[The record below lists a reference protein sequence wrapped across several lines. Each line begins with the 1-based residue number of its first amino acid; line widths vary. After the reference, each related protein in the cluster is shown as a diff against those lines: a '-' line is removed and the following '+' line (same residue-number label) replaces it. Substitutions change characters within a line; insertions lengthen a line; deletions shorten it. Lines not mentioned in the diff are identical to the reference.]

1 MNSKATN
8 HCIVWLLSFLL
19 IIVFTS
25 GCSIARLGAPP
36 GAPAQTAA
44 TVKSEPET
52 NGSKPPGIISP
63 QAADPKQKPSVFA
76 AETETVSTD
85 QKSEALLLT
94 DGTRLFENLPE
105 AANGPDAEK
114 IAQPLLD
121 EALNYCEVSQ
131 EFWQKGE
138 LENAIDA
145 LDQAYS
151 LILTVDT
158 ADHPKLTQQK
168 EDLRFLISRRIL
180 EIHASRNIVVNG
192 NFHEIPVTINR
203 HVRAE
208 IESFTTGS
216 ERSFFIESYIRSGRY
231 RPQIVAELQAA
242 GLPEQLS
249 WLPLIESGFKVR
261 ALSRARALGLW
272 QFIPSTGYKFGLTR
286 DKFIDERLDP
296 EKSTRAAIAY
306 LKELHQI
313 FGDWTTVLAA
323 YNCGEGRVLR
333 VIREQN
339 VNYLDNFWD
348 LYERLPYET
357 ARYVPR
363 FLATLHIVSHLD
375 QYGFDALEVESPV
388 EYDAVEVTKQVH
400 LKNVART
407 IGISEK
413 QLTALNPELRYR
425 ILPPRNYDIKIPPD
439 TGDTLLANLDLIP
452 VSRPPEPAF
461 VYHRVRRGET
471 LSIIARKYRTRV
483 RSIMRAN
490 NLHSSHYI
498 VAGRLLKIP
507 QRGYKYSRRTR
518 TRARVAGASAHT
530 VKQGDSLWNIAKRYG
545 TTTKKIQDIN
555 NLNTTELHIGQ
566 VLRLP
571 GYKKQTP
578 LDKDY
583 RVYEVKRGDSPFT
596 IAQQHNMALSKFLH
610 INRLSARSTIYPG
623 QQLYIE

>member
-1 MNSKATN
+1 MNPRATN
-8 HCIVWLLSFLL
+8 QTIVCIICLLAVV
-19 IIVFTS
+19 IS
-25 GCSIARLGAPP
+25 GCSAIHFGFPTGVSSQVDAARSPTAESSSPGGKEVDAANAPDP
-36 GAPAQTAA
+36 KPTASPSLSA
-44 TVKSEPET
+44 LDDRPSADKSETAQLPD
-52 NGSKPPGIISP
+52 IR
-63 QAADPKQKPSVFA
+63 
-76 AETETVSTD
+76 VSSASLM
-85 QKSEALLLT
+85 QGA
-94 DGTRLFENLPE
+94 
-105 AANGPDAEK
+105 DAEK

-131 EFWQKGE
+131 ELWQKGE

-158 ADHPKLTQQK
+158 ADHPKLIQQK

-192 NFHEIPVTINR
+192 NFHEIPVIINR

-208 IESFTTGS
+208 IENFTAGK
-216 ERSFFIESYIRSGRY
+216 EREFFVESYMRSGRY
-231 RPQIVAELQAA
+231 RPHIVAQLQAA

-249 WLPLIESGFKVR
+249 WLPLIESGFKPK

-286 DKFIDERLDP
+286 DKFVDERLDP

-363 FLATLHIVSHLD
+363 FLATLHIVANLS
-375 QYGFDALEVESPV
+375 QYGFDTLPV
-388 EYDAVEVTKQVH
+388 EAPAENEIIEVNKQIH
-400 LKNVART
+400 LKNIAKAT
-407 IGISEK
+407 DSSEK
-413 QLTALNPELRYR
+413 QLADLNPELRYR
-425 ILPPRNYDIKIPPD
+425 ILPPRKYALKVPQD
-439 TGDTLLANLDLIP
+439 TGPALYANLDRIP
-452 VSRPPEPAF
+452 VSQPPVPAF

-471 LSIIARKYRTRV
+471 LSIIARKYHTRV
-483 RSIMRAN
+483 YSIMRAN

-507 QRGYKYSRRTR
+507 QRGYKYSRKSVR
-518 TRARVAGASAHT
+518 RATVAGASAHT
-530 VKQGDSLWNIAKRYG
+530 VKRGDSLWNIAKRYG
-545 TTTKKIQDIN
+545 TTTKKIQEVN
-555 NLNTTELHIGQ
+555 NLNTTKLHIGQ

-571 GYKKQTP
+571 GYGKTP
-578 LDKDY
+578 PPDKDY
-583 RVYEVKRGDSPFT
+583 RVYEVKAGDSPFT

>member
-1 MNSKATN
+1 MNIKATN
-8 HCIVWLLSFLL
+8 PTIVCILFICSIL
-19 IIVFTS
+19 II
-25 GCSIARLGAPP
+25 GCSTARLDLPWSGSSQNAASSPSADP
-36 GAPAQTAA
+36 QDSAAVDNSDSPKPTGGKQAPADNRDRPAAYKVESVLLENNAPAGEDLLQETA
-44 TVKSEPET
+44 E
-52 NGSKPPGIISP
+52 
-63 QAADPKQKPSVFA
+63 
-76 AETETVSTD
+76 AE
-85 QKSEALLLT
+85 
-94 DGTRLFENLPE
+94 
-105 AANGPDAEK
+105 AEK
-114 IAQPLLD
+114 VAQPLLD
-121 EALNYCEVSQ
+121 EALNYCEISQ

-158 ADHPKLTQQK
+158 ADHPKLIQQK

-180 EIHASRNIVVNG
+180 EIHASRNIVVSG
-192 NFHEIPVTINR
+192 NFHEIPVVINR
-203 HVRAE
+203 YVRAE
-208 IESFTTGS
+208 IENFTSGS
-216 ERSFFIESYIRSGRY
+216 EREFFVESYMRSGRY
-231 RPQIVAELQAA
+231 RPYIVAQLQAA

-249 WLPLIESGFKVR
+249 WLPLIESGFKTK

-286 DKFIDERLDP
+286 DKFVDERLDP
-296 EKSTRAAIAY
+296 EKSTRAAIDY

-363 FLATLHIVSHLD
+363 FLATLHIVANLEK
-375 QYGFDALEVESPV
+375 YGFDDLPIEPPADYEIVEIS
-388 EYDAVEVTKQVH
+388 KQVH
-400 LKNVART
+400 LKNVAGA
-407 IGISEK
+407 IGASER
-413 QLTALNPELRYR
+413 QLADLNPELRYR
-425 ILPPRNYDIKIPPD
+425 ILPPRQYGFKIPPD
-439 TGDTLLANLDLIP
+439 TGAVLYANLDLIP
-452 VSRPPEPAF
+452 TSQLPEPAF

-471 LSIIARKYRTRV
+471 LSIIARKYNTRV

-490 NLHSSHYI
+490 NLRSSHYI

-507 QRGYKYSRRTR
+507 QRGYKYSSKPAPRT
-518 TRARVAGASAHT
+518 AVAGASAHT
-530 VKQGDSLWNIAKRYG
+530 VKRGDSLWNIAKRYG
-545 TTTKKIQDIN
+545 TTTQKIQELN
-555 NLNTTELHIGQ
+555 NLQTTELHIGQ
-566 VLRLP
+566 VLQLP
-571 GYKKQTP
+571 GNESSSYAN
-578 LDKDY
+578 KDY
-583 RVYEVKRGDSPFT
+583 RIYEVKPGDSPFT
-596 IAQQHNMALSKFLH
+596 IAQQHNMALSKFLY